1 MSYWGGTAIGA
12 VDKGGS
18 SQNTTHQIY
27 SNASGEYALG
37 IRSDATVGRGV
48 FIRAGSNDNYESLL
62 VTSYDEN
69 DKRFAIMGGGTV
81 IFGED
86 GSGNLGVDPG
96 TRYQFNGGK
105 LFVTGSKDGDYIT
118 EIRNEDADNGYGLR
132 VSAGDD
138 NNVIALAVANKDQS
152 TKFVVTGAGNVGIG
166 TNVPDR
172 LLHVHG
178 AGGGQAVAVFEDTS
192 ANANVLIQAPGSDK
206 NSILNFGDAGSTEIG
221 QIDYDHN
228 DNSMRFVTNAS
239 EAVRITSA
247 GKVGIGT
254 NSPSAPLH
262 VSGANDTTFAS
273 SAGGS
278 PANLFLQGSNSYD
291 SGYSGGGIFF
301 LGEYQSGANTA
312 FAAVSGIKENTTSG
326 QYGGAVTFFTRT
338 NGSGAGA
345 AERMRISST
354 GNVGIGTNSPSQPLH
369 IKSATPSILFTDSSN
384 GELGYIGDG
393 ADFLTSNS
401 ITDADTFGIRSSGAI
416 TFGTNG
422 NNGRMVI
429 TSAGNVGIRTAT
441 PSFHLEVNGTFYSAG
456 SSREYKEDISDL
468 EIDSSL
474 IYNLRPVS
482 YNLKD
487 EFKHLGYDL
496 GGDKQLGLISEEVN
510 DIIPELAIIKDGKP
524 KNVDYEKL
532 SILLLKE
539 VQNLRVEIDNLKKVQ

>member
-12 VDKGGS
+12 VTVDGTSKS
-18 SQNTTHQIY
+18 TTHQIY
-27 SNASGEYALG
+27 SNSSDEYVLG

-62 VTSYDEN
+62 VTSYDESH
-69 DKRFAIMGGGTV
+69 KRFAIMGGGTV

-86 GSGNLGVDPG
+86 GAGNLAVDPG
-96 TRYQFNGGK
+96 TKYQFNGGK
-105 LFVTGSKDGDYIT
+105 VFVTGSKDGDYIT

-152 TKFVVTGAGNVGIG
+152 TKLVVTGAGNLGVGE
-166 TNVPDR
+166 T
-172 LLHVHG
+172 
-178 AGGGQAVAVFEDTS
+178 T
-192 ANANVLIQAPGSDK
+192 PGNPIHIKS
-206 NSILNFGDAGSTEIG
+206 
-221 QIDYDHN
+221 
-228 DNSMRFVTNAS
+228 
-239 EAVRITSA
+239 
-247 GKVGIGT
+247 
-254 NSPSAPLH
+254 
-262 VSGANDTTFAS
+262 
-273 SAGGS
+273 
-278 PANLFLQGSNSYD
+278 D
-291 SGYSGGGIFF
+291 SGTGIRMYVDESNP
-301 LGEYQSGANTA
+301 LRTA
-312 FAAVSGIKENTTSG
+312 IVPVSTSG
-326 QYGGAVTFFTRT
+326 NHAGYISFRTMQHNIGGDPDQEHMVI
-338 NGSGAGA
+338 NSQ
-345 AERMRISST
+345 

-369 IKSATPSILFTDSSN
+369 IKSATPSILFTDNSN

-456 SSREYKEDISDL
+456 SSKEYKEDISDL

-496 GGDKQLGLISEEVN
+496 GGHKQLGLISEEVN

-539 VQNLRVEIDNLKKVQ
+539 VQNLRGEIDNLKKVQ

>member
-69 DKRFAIMGGGTV
+69 NKRFAIMGGGTV

-86 GSGNLGVDPG
+86 GSGNLGVDSG

-105 LFVTGSKDGDYIT
+105 VFVTGSKDGDYIT

-138 NNVIALAVANKDQS
+138 NNVIALAVADKDQS
-152 TKFVVTGAGNVGIG
+152 TKVVVTGAGNVGIG

-172 LLHVHG
+172 LLHVEG
-178 AGGGQAVAVFEDTS
+178 NGGGQAVAVFEDTA
-192 ANANVLIQAPGSDK
+192 ANANILIKATVADK

-221 QIDYDHN
+221 QIDYDHA

-239 EAVRITSA
+239 EAVRIE
-247 GKVGIGT
+247 
-254 NSPSAPLH
+254 
-262 VSGANDTTFAS
+262 SG
-273 SAGGS
+273 
-278 PANLFLQGSNSYD
+278 
-291 SGYSGGGIFF
+291 
-301 LGEYQSGANTA
+301 
-312 FAAVSGIKENTTSG
+312 
-326 QYGGAVTFFTRT
+326 
-338 NGSGAGA
+338 
-345 AERMRISST
+345 
-354 GNVGIGTNSPSQPLH
+354 GNVGIGTNNPGAKLD
-369 IKSATPSILFTDSSN
+369 IKGDTDTWAGMAKIFLTDTSSN
-384 GELGYIGDG
+384 SNRRNWSIGNGGSGYGHLSFVRSNAADG
-393 ADFLTSNS
+393 VPADST
-401 ITDADTFGIRSSGAI
+401 
-416 TFGTNG
+416 GTVD
-422 NNGRMVI
+422 MCI
-429 TSAGNVGIRTAT
+429 SEAGNVGIGTVSPAYN
-441 PSFHLEVNGTFYSAG
+441 LEIYGTFYSAG

>member
-12 VDKGGS
+12 VDQDGD
-18 SQNTTHQIY
+18 SQSTTHQIY

-48 FIRAGSNDNYESLL
+48 FIRGGSNDNYESLL
-62 VTSYDEN
+62 VTSYDEQH
-69 DKRFAIMGGGTV
+69 KRFAIMGGGTV

-86 GSGNLGVDPG
+86 GAGNLAVDSG

-105 LFVTGSKDGDYIT
+105 VFVTGSRDGDYIT

-138 NNVIALAVANKDQS
+138 NNVLALAVANKDQS
-152 TKFVVTGAGNVGIG
+152 TKLVVTGAGNLGVGE
-166 TNVPDR
+166 T
-172 LLHVHG
+172 
-178 AGGGQAVAVFEDTS
+178 
-192 ANANVLIQAPGSDK
+192 APGNPIHIKSDSGTGIRMYVDES
-206 NSILNFGDAGSTEIG
+206 NPLRTAIVPVSTSGNHAGYISFRTMQHNIGGDPDQE
-221 QIDYDHN
+221 H
-228 DNSMRFVTNAS
+228 MVVTS
-239 EAVRITSA
+239 Q
-247 GKVGIGT
+247 GKIGIGT

-273 SAGGS
+273 SAGGN
-278 PANLFLQGSNSYD
+278 PANLFLQGSNSYN

-301 LGEYQSGANTA
+301 IGEYQSGASTT

-326 QYGGAVTFFTRT
+326 QYGGALTIYTRA
-338 NGSGAGA
+338 NGAGA
-345 AERMRISST
+345 GAVERMRISST
-354 GNVGIGTNSPSQPLH
+354 GLIGINNNSPGAKLDIKGDTDTWAGMAKIFLTDTSSNSNRRNWSIGNGGSGYGHLSFVRSNAADGVPSDSTGTVDMCISETGNVGIGTVSP
-369 IKSATPSILFTDSSN
+369 AYN
-384 GELGYIGDG
+384 
-393 ADFLTSNS
+393 
-401 ITDADTFGIRSSGAI
+401 
-416 TFGTNG
+416 
-422 NNGRMVI
+422 
-429 TSAGNVGIRTAT
+429 
-441 PSFHLEVNGTFYSAG
+441 LEIYGTFYSAG

-539 VQNLRVEIDNLKKVQ
+539 VQNLRGEIDNLKKVQ

>member
-12 VDKGGS
+12 VDQDGD
-18 SQNTTHQIY
+18 SQSTTHQIY

-48 FIRAGSNDNYESLL
+48 FIRGGSNDNYESLL

-69 DKRFAIMGGGTV
+69 HKRFAIMGGGTV

-86 GSGNLGVDPG
+86 GAGNLAVDSG

-105 LFVTGSKDGDYIT
+105 VFVTGSKDGDYIT

-138 NNVIALAVANKDQS
+138 NNVLALAVANKDQS
-152 TKFVVTGAGNVGIG
+152 TKLVVTGAGNLGVGE
-166 TNVPDR
+166 T
-172 LLHVHG
+172 
-178 AGGGQAVAVFEDTS
+178 
-192 ANANVLIQAPGSDK
+192 APGNPIHIKSDSGTGIRMYVDES
-206 NSILNFGDAGSTEIG
+206 NPLRTAIVPVSTSGNHAGYISFRTMQHNIGGDPDQE
-221 QIDYDHN
+221 H
-228 DNSMRFVTNAS
+228 MVVTS
-239 EAVRITSA
+239 Q
-247 GKVGIGT
+247 GKIGIGT

-273 SAGGS
+273 SAGGN
-278 PANLFLQGSNSYD
+278 PANLFLQGSNSYN

-301 LGEYQSGANTA
+301 LGEYQSGASTT

-326 QYGGAVTFFTRT
+326 QYGGALTIYTRA
-338 NGSGAGA
+338 NGAGA
-345 AERMRISST
+345 GAVERIRVASN

-369 IKSATPSILFTDSSN
+369 LFSATPSILFTDSSN

-393 ADFLTSNS
+393 ADFLTTNS

-496 GGDKQLGLISEEVN
+496 GGHKQLGLISEEVN

-539 VQNLRVEIDNLKKVQ
+539 VQNLRGEIDNLKKVQ

>member
-12 VDKGGS
+12 VDQDGT

-27 SNASGEYALG
+27 SNSSGEYALG
-37 IRSDATVGRGV
+37 IRSDAVVGRGV
-48 FIRAGSNDNYESLL
+48 FIRGGSNDNYESLL
-62 VTSYDEN
+62 VTSYDEQH
-69 DKRFAIMGGGTV
+69 KRFAIMGGGTV

-86 GSGNLGVDPG
+86 GAGNLAVDSG
-96 TRYQFNGGK
+96 TKYQFNGGK
-105 LFVTGSKDGDYIT
+105 VFVTGSKDGDYIT

-138 NNVIALAVANKDQS
+138 NNVLALAVANKDQS
-152 TKFVVTGAGNVGIG
+152 TKVVVTGAGNLGVGE
-166 TNVPDR
+166 T
-172 LLHVHG
+172 
-178 AGGGQAVAVFEDTS
+178 
-192 ANANVLIQAPGSDK
+192 APGNPIHIKSDSGTGIRMYVDES
-206 NSILNFGDAGSTEIG
+206 NPLRTAIVPVSTSGNHAGYISFRTMQHNYGGDPDQE
-221 QIDYDHN
+221 H
-228 DNSMRFVTNAS
+228 MVVTS
-239 EAVRITSA
+239 Q
-247 GKVGIGT
+247 GKIGIGT

-262 VSGANDTTFAS
+262 VSGANDTTFAG
-273 SAGGS
+273 SAAGN

-301 LGEYQSGANTA
+301 LGEYQSGASTT
-312 FAAVSGIKENTTSG
+312 FAAVSGIKENTNSG
-326 QYGGAVTFFTRT
+326 QYGGALTFFTRV
-338 NGSGAGA
+338 NGGGAGA

-369 IKSATPSILFTDSSN
+369 LFSATPSILFTDSSN

-393 ADFLTSNS
+393 ADFLTTNS

-441 PSFHLEVNGTFYSAG
+441 ASFHLEVNGTFYSAG
-456 SSREYKEDISDL
+456 SSKEYKEDISDL

-496 GGDKQLGLISEEVN
+496 GGHKQLGLISEEVN

-539 VQNLRVEIDNLKKVQ
+539 VQNLRGEIDNLKKVQ

>member
-69 DKRFAIMGGGTV
+69 NKRFAIMGGGTV

-86 GSGNLGVDPG
+86 GAGNLAVDSG

-105 LFVTGSKDGDYIT
+105 VFVTGSKDGDYIT

-138 NNVIALAVANKDQS
+138 NNVIALAVADKDQS
-152 TKFVVTGAGNVGIG
+152 TNFVVTGAGNVGIG
-166 TNVPDR
+166 TNNPSDHLQVSAATAR
-172 LLHVHG
+172 VTITSTG
-178 AGGGQAVAVFEDTS
+178 AGNNVALKLEADSADGTMESGGIYYVADNTADS
-192 ANANVLIQAPGSDK
+192 SYLALS
-206 NSILNFGDAGSTEIG
+206 GD
-221 QIDYDHN
+221 
-228 DNSMRFVTNAS
+228 NAS
-239 EAVRITSA
+239 
-247 GKVGIGT
+247 
-254 NSPSAPLH
+254 
-262 VSGANDTTFAS
+262 
-273 SAGGS
+273 
-278 PANLFLQGSNSYD
+278 YD
-291 SGYSGGGIFF
+291 LIVAHS
-301 LGEYQSGANTA
+301 
-312 FAAVSGIKENTTSG
+312 
-326 QYGGAVTFFTRT
+326 
-338 NGSGAGA
+338 
-345 AERMRISST
+345 
-354 GNVGIGTNSPSQPLH
+354 GNVGIGTDSPSY
-369 IKSATPSILFTDSSN
+369 K
-384 GELGYIGDG
+384 
-393 ADFLTSNS
+393 
-401 ITDADTFGIRSSGAI
+401 
-416 TFGTNG
+416 
-422 NNGRMVI
+422 
-429 TSAGNVGIRTAT
+429 
-441 PSFHLEVNGTFYSAG
+441 LEVNGTFYSAG

-496 GGDKQLGLISEEVN
+496 GGHKQLGLISEEVN
-510 DIIPELAIIKDGKP
+510 DVIPELAIIKDGKP

>member
-12 VDKGGS
+12 VDQDGD
-18 SQNTTHQIY
+18 SQSTTHQIY

-48 FIRAGSNDNYESLL
+48 FIRGGSNDNYESLL
-62 VTSYDEN
+62 VTSYDEQH
-69 DKRFAIMGGGTV
+69 KRFAIMGGGTV

-86 GSGNLGVDPG
+86 GAGNLAVDSG

-105 LFVTGSKDGDYIT
+105 VFVTGSRDGDYIT

-138 NNVIALAVANKDQS
+138 NNVLALAVANKDQS
-152 TKFVVTGAGNVGIG
+152 TKLVVTGAGNLGVGE
-166 TNVPDR
+166 T
-172 LLHVHG
+172 
-178 AGGGQAVAVFEDTS
+178 
-192 ANANVLIQAPGSDK
+192 APGNPIHIKSDSGTGIRMYVDES
-206 NSILNFGDAGSTEIG
+206 NPLRTAIVPVSTSGNHAGYISFRTMQHNIGGDPDQE
-221 QIDYDHN
+221 H
-228 DNSMRFVTNAS
+228 MVVTS
-239 EAVRITSA
+239 Q
-247 GKVGIGT
+247 GKIGIGT

-273 SAGGS
+273 SAGGN
-278 PANLFLQGSNSYD
+278 PANLFLQGSNSYN

-301 LGEYQSGANTA
+301 LGEYQSGASTT

-326 QYGGAVTFFTRT
+326 QYGGALTIYTRA
-338 NGSGAGA
+338 NGAGA
-345 AERMRISST
+345 GAVERIRVASN

-369 IKSATPSILFTDSSN
+369 LFSATPSILFTDSSN

-393 ADFLTSNS
+393 ADFLTTNS

-496 GGDKQLGLISEEVN
+496 GGHKQLGLISEEVN

-539 VQNLRVEIDNLKKVQ
+539 VQNLRGEIDNLKKVQ

>member
-12 VDKGGS
+12 VDQDGD

-27 SNASGEYALG
+27 SNNSSEYALG
-37 IRSDATVGRGV
+37 IRSDAVVGRGV
-48 FIRAGSNDNYESLL
+48 FIRGGSNDNYETLL
-62 VTSYDEN
+62 VTGHDEN
-69 DKRFAIMGGGTV
+69 NKHFAIMGGGTV

-86 GSGNLGVDPG
+86 GAGNLAVDPS
-96 TRYQFNGGK
+96 TKYQFNGGK
-105 LFVTGSKDGDYIT
+105 VFVTGSKDGDYIT
-118 EIRNEDADNGYGLR
+118 EIRNEDSDNGYGLR

-166 TNVPDR
+166 TNTPVQPFHIHQASNSQMQFTDNASG
-172 LLHVHG
+172 G
-178 AGGGQAVAVFEDTS
+178 ATGDGLRVGWNGSVGQVYLFEDADLRFAT
-192 ANANVLIQAPGSDK
+192 NNTERMRI
-206 NSILNFGDAGSTEIG
+206 NSS
-221 QIDYDHN
+221 
-228 DNSMRFVTNAS
+228 
-239 EAVRITSA
+239 

-254 NSPSAPLH
+254 DSPSAPLH
-262 VSGANDTTFAS
+262 IIGANDTTFAG
-273 SAGGS
+273 SAAGN
-278 PANLFLQGSNSYD
+278 PANLFLQGSNGYN

-301 LGEYQSGANTA
+301 MGEYQDGASTT

-326 QYGGAVTFFTRT
+326 QYGGALTIYTRA
-338 NGSGAGA
+338 NGAGA
-345 AERMRISST
+345 GEVERMRISST
-354 GNVGIGTNSPSQPLH
+354 GLIGINNNNPGAKLDIKGDTDTWAGMAKIYLTDTSSNSNRRNWSIGNGGSGYGHLSFVRSNAADGVPADSTGTVDMCISEAGNVGIGTVSP
-369 IKSATPSILFTDSSN
+369 AYN
-384 GELGYIGDG
+384 
-393 ADFLTSNS
+393 
-401 ITDADTFGIRSSGAI
+401 
-416 TFGTNG
+416 
-422 NNGRMVI
+422 
-429 TSAGNVGIRTAT
+429 
-441 PSFHLEVNGTFYSAG
+441 LEIYGTFYSAG

-539 VQNLRVEIDNLKKVQ
+539 VQNLRGEIDNLKKVQ

>member
-69 DKRFAIMGGGTV
+69 NKRFAIMGGGTV

-86 GSGNLGVDPG
+86 GSGNLGVDSG

-105 LFVTGSKDGDYIT
+105 FFVTGSKDGDYIT

-138 NNVIALAVANKDQS
+138 NNVLALAVANKDQS
-152 TKFVVTGAGNVGIG
+152 TKLVVTGAGNLGVGE
-166 TNVPDR
+166 T
-172 LLHVHG
+172 
-178 AGGGQAVAVFEDTS
+178 
-192 ANANVLIQAPGSDK
+192 APGNPIHIKSDSGTGIRMYVDES
-206 NSILNFGDAGSTEIG
+206 NPLRTAIVPVSTSGNHAGYISFRTMQHNIGGDPDQE
-221 QIDYDHN
+221 H
-228 DNSMRFVTNAS
+228 MVVTS
-239 EAVRITSA
+239 Q
-247 GKVGIGT
+247 GKIGIGT

-262 VSGANDTTFAS
+262 VSGANDTTFAG
-273 SAGGS
+273 SAAGN

-301 LGEYQSGANTA
+301 IGEYQSGASTT

-326 QYGGAVTFFTRT
+326 QYGGALTIYTRA
-338 NGSGAGA
+338 NGAGA
-345 AERMRISST
+345 GAVERIRVASN

-369 IKSATPSILFTDSSN
+369 LFSATPSILFTDSSN

-393 ADFLTSNS
+393 ADFLTTNS

-429 TSAGNVGIRTAT
+429 SSAGNVGIRTAT

-456 SSREYKEDISDL
+456 SSKEYKEDISDL

-496 GGDKQLGLISEEVN
+496 GGHKQLGLISEEVN

-539 VQNLRVEIDNLKKVQ
+539 VQNLRGEIDNLKKVQ